1 MNQQSS
7 EKRVSGRQGSNKGAQ
22 RTEAPMKSI
31 SDCSPERT
39 GADREKRRA
48 AADPS
53 DPEAAALSDGK
64 KIGNPTFNEFLLSMP
79 KDDREFDRIQ
89 LKMKE
94 IEW

>member
-53 DPEAAALSDGK
+53 DPEAAC
-64 KIGNPTFNEFLLSMP
+64 
-79 KDDREFDRIQ
+79 RISTSTGIQ
-89 LKMKE
+89 KGRKRSA
-94 IEW
+94 